1 MEDIKVYLL
10 NVEEVDLQE
19 EHVGDMSDERFCELA
34 LEAGSVYDLESFTR
48 AFNQDTIHS
57 SSSYIRIF

>member
-1 MEDIKVYLL
+1 MGDIKVYLL

-19 EHVGDMSDERFCELA
+19 EHVGDMSDKRFCELA
-34 LEAGSVYDLESFTR
+34 LEAGSVYDLESFVR